1 MQRHLLHKHQHV
13 QQSPNQLRRN
23 DCRKRVWQKPQRQ
36 CLHSN
41 HAAGTRLAALPV
53 QPSTA
58 GQDQQQQQNGH
69 QQGSSSSRNI
79 VKLVEVQDR
88 RRTTYS
94 WQPSSS
100 SSSSNNGSD
109 TGNIVSVQH
118 EQQQEEQDGQ
128 QLLPS
133 LPGRQQLLDALKTLY
148 LPAGYPNTVTGQQP

>member
-1 MQRHLLHKHQHV
+1 MQRHLLQQHLHL
-13 QQSPNQLRRN
+13 QQPSDQLRRSSC
-23 DCRKRVWQKPQRQ
+23 CRRAWHTPPHLCQR
-36 CLHSN
+36 SSY
-41 HAAGTRLAALPV
+41 AAGTRLAALPV

-58 GQDQQQQQNGH
+58 GQDQQQQKQQQDGH
-69 QQGSSSSRNI
+69 QQDHNSSSSSSV

-100 SSSSNNGSD
+100 SSNGS
-109 TGNIVSVQH
+109 SVTVRH
-118 EQQQEEQDGQ
+118 EQQQDEQDGQ

-148 LPAGYPNTVTGQQP
+148 LPAGYPNTVTGQ